1 MPRRKTSRNKP
12 LLKVDTS
19 PMARPPLPV
28 LGIAKTLPT
37 VDVRLK
43 DVAVAADSIAET
55 MMD

>member
-1 MPRRKTSRNKP
+1 
-12 LLKVDTS
+12 
-19 PMARPPLPV
+19 MARPPLPV